1 MKKFFSLLLAV
12 LLVASL
18 AACGGGSGSEGGSNA
33 PADSGTSAPADTGS
47 GSKAEAVDTNTVAV
61 GAVVIARDDVSE
73 DDVYKFVSTIFENTG
88 AITEQHAKGD
98 RKSVV

>member
-18 AACGGGSGSEGGSNA
+18 AACGGDSGSNT

-61 GAVVIARDDVSE
+61 
-73 DDVYKFVSTIFENTG
+73 
-88 AITEQHAKGD
+88 D